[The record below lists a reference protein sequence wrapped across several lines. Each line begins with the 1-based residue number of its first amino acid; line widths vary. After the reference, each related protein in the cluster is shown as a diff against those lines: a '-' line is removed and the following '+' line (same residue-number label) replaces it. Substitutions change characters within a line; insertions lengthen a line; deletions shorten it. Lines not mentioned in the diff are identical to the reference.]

1 MQEDDVR
8 AVDEQTVTGS
18 EVVPEGTVLV
28 AVTGE
33 DTAVVMGRPSDV
45 VLAGSLVD
53 TVPTTL
59 LEAVT
64 VGNAALQALGAAG
77 GMSGQLV
84 RLTAESAAALR
95 ACGPMTDASG
105 AFLGVVRSQNGQFA
119 KVLRF
124 TTIDGVTALAAV
136 GPALA
141 AVALQMQLQQISRQL
156 VQIEQITRRI
166 EQNQEDEL
174 TAGVNSDLRTLHEAY
189 ELLMR
194 TGVISDTQWSK
205 IAALTGPVG
214 THAGQTTLRFEQV
227 INDLERV
234 RRNGPLEQDGRNELK
249 QRSCHDRLDKL
260 RLVEQHNP
268 LQVID
273 LWVKAQQ
280 SAVLFEYLHVH
291 RLITTNDAHLV
302 EGRASSE
309 RHAAQVLGHL
319 RQLFARFEAAR
330 MDAGEGD
337 LSSWNPLRNWINNSV
352 AEFKLVLLLLKD
364 RTDDVRSAIRRVS
377 DNAPATE
384 RLALTKKFHET
395 AST

>member
-1 MQEDDVR
+1 MQEDDVK
-8 AVDEQTVTGS
+8 AVDEPTVTSS

-33 DTAVVMGRPSDV
+33 DTAVVVGRPSDV
-45 VLAGSLVD
+45 VLAGTLVD
-53 TVPTTL
+53 EVPTTL

-95 ACGPMTDASG
+95 AYGPMTDAAG
-105 AFLGVVRSQNGQFA
+105 AFLGVVRSPNGQFA

-124 TTIDGVTALAAV
+124 TAIDGMTALAAV

-156 VQIEQITRRI
+156 IQIEQITRRI
-166 EQNQEDEL
+166 EQTQEDEL
-174 TAGVNSDLRTLHEAY
+174 TAGVNSDLRILHEAY
-189 ELLMR
+189 ELLVR
-194 TGVISDTQWSK
+194 TGVISDTQWGK
-205 IAALTGPVG
+205 IVALTGPVG
-214 THAGQTTLRFEQV
+214 THAALTTLRFERV
-227 INDLERV
+227 IDA
-234 RRNGPLEQDGRNELK
+234 LEQVRKNGSQE
-249 QRSCHDRLDKL
+249 RSCHDRLDKV

-302 EGRASSE
+302 EGRESSE

-319 RQLFARFEAAR
+319 HELFNRFEAAR
-330 MDAGEGD
+330 VDPAGD
-337 LSSWNPLRNWINNSV
+337 TILNDRPTLLRT
-352 AEFKLVLLLLKD
+352 
-364 RTDDVRSAIRRVS
+364 R
-377 DNAPATE
+377 
-384 RLALTKKFHET
+384 H
-395 AST
+395 

>member
-1 MQEDDVR
+1 MEGSTPVQEDDVR
-8 AVDEQTVTGS
+8 AVDEPTAAGS
-18 EVVPEGTVLV
+18 EIAPEGTVLV

-33 DTAVVMGRPSDV
+33 DTAVVVGRPSDV
-45 VLAGSLVD
+45 VLVGSPVD
-53 TVPTTL
+53 EVPTTL
-59 LEAVT
+59 LKAVT
-64 VGNAALQALGAAG
+64 VGNAAMQALVAAG

-95 ACGPMTDASG
+95 AFGPMTDTSG
-105 AFLGVVRSQNGQFA
+105 AFLGVVRSQNGQFV

-124 TTIDGVTALAAV
+124 TSVDGVAALAAV

-156 VQIEQITRRI
+156 VEIEQITRRI

-174 TAGVNSDLRTLHEAY
+174 TAGVNGDLRTLQEAY
-189 ELLMR
+189 ELLVR

-205 IAALTGPVG
+205 IAALTGPVAK
-214 THAGQTTLRFEQV
+214 HAGQTTLRFQHV
-227 INDLERV
+227 IDDLEQV
-234 RRNGPLEQDGRNELK
+234 RRNESKE
-249 QRSCHDRLDKL
+249 RSCHDRLEKL
-260 RLVEQHNP
+260 HLVEQRNP
-268 LQVID
+268 LQAID

-291 RLITTNDAHLV
+291 RLVTTNDAHLV

-309 RHAAQVLGHL
+309 RQVAQVLRDL
-319 RQLFARFEAAR
+319 RELFDRFEAAR

-337 LSSWNPLRNWINNSV
+337 LSSWNPLRNKANNRV
-352 AEFKLVLLLLKD
+352 ADLELKLLRLKD

-377 DNAPATE
+377 GNAPGTE
-384 RLALTKKFHET
+384 RLALTPNV
-395 AST
+395 S